1 VVKSIRTP
9 HILKLKVNIL
19 VETIKYEV
27 IRQMGNV
34 EIRRYPKIVV
44 AKVTDPQAD
53 AFSLLYNFITGNN
66 ARKQKVK
73 MTSPVVS
80 EKIAMT
86 SPVLSDNNSMAFV
99 MPKELTIDTVPE
111 PLDRR
116 VQIVEIPSRTVAAIC
131 FSGGWSEKHFE
142 KETQTLL
149 TELAKAGIKTK
160 GNIFTMLYN
169 PPYIPG
175 FLRRNE
181 VAIETQD
188 Q

>member
-1 VVKSIRTP
+1 VKQ
-9 HILKLKVNIL
+9 KANVL
-19 VETIKYEV
+19 VETLKYEV
-27 IRQMGNV
+27 LCQVGNV

-86 SPVLSDNNSMAFV
+86 APVLSDNNSMAFV
-99 MPKELTIDTVPE
+99 MPNELTIDTVPE
-111 PLDRR
+111 PLDNR
-116 VQIVEIPSRTVAAIC
+116 VQIEEIPSRTVAALC

-142 KETQTLL
+142 KETQQLL
-149 TELAKAGIKTK
+149 NELTKAKIKTK
-160 GNIFTMLYN
+160 GNTFTMLYN

-181 VAIETQD
+181 IAIETQE
-188 Q
+188 